1 MSTPAERTT
10 HRVVRDLGNDPL
22 YDAVAQAS
30 SARVISAYSTSF
42 AWAGRL
48 LGRDVRPHVRNVY
61 ALVRVADEVVD
72 GPLASTDVERASRL
86 LTGLEI
92 ETYDALR
99 TGYSTNLVVHAF
111 ALTARR
117 CGIDRDLI
125 APFFDS
131 MRADLRVSSHDAQ
144 SLRTYIH
151 GSAEVVGLMC
161 LRAFLAVDGPAT
173 GPDRAAAY
181 AALSPGAA
189 RLGAAFQKVNFLR
202 DLATDHDELGR
213 SYFPGVDVGTL
224 TAAQRDALCD
234 DIDADLLAADAAIRS
249 LPPSARRA
257 VRAAH
262 GLFAELNR
270 RLRACAPAELRV
282 RRVRVPTR
290 RKARILVTAALTGG
304 GRA

>member
-1 MSTPAERTT
+1 MTY
-10 HRVVRDLGNDPL
+10 DPL

-48 LGRDVRPHVRNVY
+48 LGRGVRPHVRNVY
-61 ALVRVADEVVD
+61 ALVRLADEVVD
-72 GPLASTDVERASRL
+72 GPLAAADVERASRL
-86 LTGLEI
+86 LTSLEI

-117 CGIDRDLI
+117 CGIDRDLVT
-125 APFFDS
+125 PFFDS
-131 MRADLRVSSHDAQ
+131 MRADLSVSSHDAE

-161 LRAFLAVDGPAT
+161 LRTFLAVDGPAT
-173 GPDRAAAY
+173 AQERAAAY
-181 AALSPGAA
+181 AALAPGAA

-202 DLATDHDELGR
+202 DLAADLEGLGR
-213 SYFPGVDVGTL
+213 SYFPGVDVTSL
-224 TAAQRDALCD
+224 TASQRDALCD
-234 DIDADLLAADAAIRS
+234 DIDADLLAAEAAIRA
-249 LPPSARRA
+249 LPASARRA

-270 RLRACAPAELRV
+270 RLRASAPAELRE
-282 RRVRVPTR
+282 RRVRVPSPL
-290 RKARILVTAALTGG
+290 KARILATAALTGG
-304 GRA
+304 RRA